1 MSACSLSFIRVVLG
15 IHGKQVETILVTG
28 SMFTLM
34 QKQLWEVLAKP
45 GEQMKEHFNRTFLLA
60 DGKVQTS
67 EGTVPITYD
76 GVGPFPLILG
86 LDFLS
91 QTVI

>member
-28 SMFTLM
+28 STFTLR
-34 QKQLWEVLAKP
+34 QLWEGLAKP

-67 EGTVPITYD
+67 EGRVPITYEWHGMVWTVD
-76 GVGPFPLILG
+76 TYG

-91 QTVI
+91 QK